1 MAVSTNPRV
10 AAARV
15 WPGGWTRRCG
25 RDRGARAIRR
35 PLPAA
40 SEDAFAPDPA
50 LAASIV
56 LVVAAFYFDRTLGKV
71 VARRRTIQ
79 AEPADYTIIVKGL
92 PPTAI
97 GSPTV
102 ESLDAAIAP
111 VESEFWYYL
120 HDHEGNLHPAR
131 NGTEHEANRK
141 KYNVY

>member
-1 MAVSTNPRV
+1 MAVSTNRAG

-15 WPGGWTRRCG
+15 CTSTLRTRRCG
-25 RDRGARAIRR
+25 RDRGARATRR

-92 PPTAI
+92 PPTA
-97 GSPTV
+97 T
-102 ESLDAAIAP
+102 IAP
-111 VESEFWYYL
+111 MTTSTAVRAVSL
-120 HDHEGNLHPAR
+120 A
-131 NGTEHEANRK
+131 
-141 KYNVY
+141 